1 MTTFAGLSN
10 TAIFTQ
16 TQKLY
21 HTTMVKQFLVTA
33 CLSCLVALA
42 GNAQPYHDDP
52 VLFTVNNT
60 PVRAAEFLQ
69 IYSKTNQQKADYTDA
84 SLREYLD
91 LYVKFKLKVQKAR
104 DMRLDTAAAFRSE
117 LEGYRRQL
125 AASYLVDK
133 EVTEKLIR
141 EAYEHSK
148 QDVDIS
154 HIFIT
159 CERNAKAEDTLRAF
173 ARATTLLQMV
183 QKGEPF
189 EKIARD
195 SSEDKS
201 AKDNGGRIG
210 FVTAM
215 LPDGYYALEK
225 AIYSAKNTGLLPKLV
240 RTNAGYHLV
249 YVHAF
254 RPARGEVEVA
264 QILIRKGDSE
274 EANAKKRLTADSAL
288 IAARRLSWEEACT
301 MYSDDKVSA
310 AKGGYIGFFGINR
323 YQRAFEDAAFALDKD
338 GDISQI
344 VETTIGW
351 HIIKRLSKRTLL
363 PFEDMRRALTER
375 VKRDSRSE
383 MAKRSMIARIQKE
396 GNFKEFPENLKPW
409 IGQQTDS
416 VFHTFKWKP
425 NPENPQ
431 TPLVRYGVDKV
442 FTVANFEEFLVR
454 AGRERMRGLGHPVE
468 ETIGKLYQD
477 WNDEVAIQYEESQ
490 LDRKYPDFKFLMR
503 EYEEGMLLFDAA
515 KIEVWDRANTD
526 SVGLEQYF
534 NQNLTNKYLWDERA
548 VVSLYTLKSDDAE
561 LLKKVREYAA
571 KKLPE
576 DVLKKFNKKE
586 EVLVRLEKTYEK
598 GKNKDLTDLWSAG
611 SMTAAKSDAGTKT
624 ATFSK
629 VEKIMPPSPKALS
642 DARGYAVADYQDY
655 LEKQWVEKLRKE
667 YPVQINDEI
676 FRTLIRN

>member
-1 MTTFAGLSN
+1 
-10 TAIFTQ
+10 
-16 TQKLY
+16 
-21 HTTMVKQFLVTA
+21 MVKQFLVTV
-33 CLSCLVALA
+33 CLSLFLALA

-60 PVRAAEFLQ
+60 PVRAAEFQQ
-69 IYSKTNQQKADYTDA
+69 IYSKTNQQKADYSEA

-154 HIFIT
+154 HIFIA
-159 CERNAKAEDTLRAF
+159 CERNAKAEDTLRAYT
-173 ARATTLLQMV
+173 RANALLQAI
-183 QKGEPF
+183 QKGEAF

-201 AKDNGGRIG
+201 AKETGGRLGYI
-210 FVTAM
+210 TAM
-215 LPDGYYALEK
+215 LPDGYYNLEK
-225 AIYSAKNTGLLPKLV
+225 AIYSAKPGLLPKLV
-240 RTNAGYHLV
+240 RTNAGYHVV

-254 RPARGEVEVA
+254 RPARGEIEVA

-274 EANAKKRLTADSAL
+274 EIGVRKRSTADSAYL
-288 IAARRLSWEEACT
+288 ATQRLSWEEACT
-301 MYSDDKVSA
+301 RYSEDKVSA

-323 YQRAFEDAAFALDKD
+323 YQRAFEDAAFALEKD
-338 GDISQI
+338 GDISKP
-344 VETTIGW
+344 VETSIGW
-351 HIIKRLSKRTLL
+351 HIIKRLSKRTLT

-409 IGQQTDS
+409 VAQQTDS

-425 NPENPQ
+425 NPDNPQ
-431 TPLVRYGVDKV
+431 TPLMQYGKDKT

-454 AGRERMRGLGHPVE
+454 ASRERMRGMGHPVE
-468 ETIGKLYQD
+468 ETVNKLYQD
-477 WNDEVAIQYEESQ
+477 WADEVAIEYEESQ
-490 LDRKYPDFKFLMR
+490 LDKKYPDFKYLMR

-526 SVGLEQYF
+526 STGLEQYF
-534 NQNLTNKYLWDERA
+534 NQHLTNKYLWDERA
-548 VVSLYTLKSDDAE
+548 VVSLYTLKSDDPE
-561 LLKKVREYAA
+561 LLDKVWDYAA
-571 KKLPE
+571 KKSPE

-598 GKNKDLTDLWSAG
+598 GKNKDLNELWSAG
-611 SMTAAKSDAGTKT
+611 AMTSAKSDAGTKT

-629 VEKIMPPSPKALS
+629 IEQILPPSPKALS

-667 YPVQINDEI
+667 YPVQVNDEI

>member
-1 MTTFAGLSN
+1 
-10 TAIFTQ
+10 
-16 TQKLY
+16 
-21 HTTMVKQFLVTA
+21 MVKQFLVTA

-69 IYSKTNQQKADYTDA
+69 IYSKTNQQKADYSDA

-154 HIFIT
+154 HIFIA
-159 CERNAKAEDTLRAF
+159 CDRNAKAEDTLRAF
-173 ARATTLLQMV
+173 ARATALLQMV

-240 RTNAGYHLV
+240 RTNAGYHVV

-301 MYSDDKVSA
+301 QYSDDKVSA

-323 YQRAFEDAAFALDKD
+323 YQRAFEDAAFSLDKD

-409 IGQQTDS
+409 IAQQTDS

-425 NPENPQ
+425 NPENAQ
-431 TPLVRYGVDKV
+431 TPLVRYGTDKV

-454 AGRERMRGLGHPVE
+454 ASRERMRGLGHPVE

-526 SVGLEQYF
+526 STGLEQYF

-561 LLKKVREYAA
+561 LLKKVRDYAA
-571 KKLPE
+571 KKSPE
-576 DVLKKFNKKE
+576 DVLKKFNKKQ

-598 GKNKDLTDLWSAG
+598 GKNKDLTDVWSAG
-611 SMTAAKSDAGTKT
+611 SLTAAKTDAGTKT

-629 VEKIMPPSPKALS
+629 VEKILPPSPKALS

>member
-1 MTTFAGLSN
+1 
-10 TAIFTQ
+10 
-16 TQKLY
+16 
-21 HTTMVKQFLVTA
+21 MVKQFLVSI
-33 CLSCLVALA
+33 CLFLLVAIA
-42 GNAQPYHDDP
+42 GNAQPHLDDP

-69 IYSKTNQQKADYTDA
+69 IYSKTNQQKADYSEA

-91 LYVKFKLKVQKAR
+91 LYLKFKLKVQKAR
-104 DMRLDTAAAFRSE
+104 DMHLDTAAAFRSE

-154 HIFIT
+154 HIFIV
-159 CERNAKAEDTLRAF
+159 CDRNAKAEDTLRAYT
-173 ARATTLLQMV
+173 RANALLQAI
-183 QKGEPF
+183 QKGTPF

-201 AKDNGGRIG
+201 AKDSGGRLG
-210 FVTAM
+210 FITAM
-215 LPDGYYALEK
+215 LPDGYYNLEK
-225 AIYSAKNTGLLPKLV
+225 AIYSAKPGLLPKLV
-240 RTNAGYHLV
+240 RTNFGYHVV

-254 RPARGEVEVA
+254 RPARGEMEVS
-264 QILIRKGDSE
+264 QILIRKSNSE
-274 EANAKKRLTADSAL
+274 EENAKKRMIADSAF
-288 IAARRLSWEEACT
+288 IAAQRLSWEESCT
-301 MYSDDKVSA
+301 RYSDDKVSA

-323 YQRAFEDAAFALDKD
+323 YQRTFEDAAFALEKD
-338 GDISQI
+338 GDVSKP
-344 VETTIGW
+344 VETSIGW
-351 HIIKRLSKRTLL
+351 HIIKRLSKRTLA

-396 GNFKEFPENLKPW
+396 GNFREFPENRKSW
-409 IGQQTDS
+409 AAQQTDS

-425 NPENPQ
+425 NPDNPQ
-431 TPLVRYGVDKV
+431 TPLMQYGNDKSYS
-442 FTVANFEEFLVR
+442 VANFEEFLVR
-454 AGRERMRGLGHPVE
+454 AGRERMRGMGHPVD
-468 ETIGKLYQD
+468 ETINKLYQD
-477 WNDEVAIQYEESQ
+477 WADEVAIQYEESQ
-490 LDRKYPDFKFLMR
+490 LDKKYPDFKYLMR

-526 SVGLEQYF
+526 SSGLEQYF
-534 NQNLTNKYLWDERA
+534 NQHLTNKYLWDERA
-548 VVSLYTLKSDDAE
+548 VVSLYTLKSDDPD
-561 LLKKVREYAA
+561 LLTKVREYAA
-571 KKLPE
+571 KKSPE

-598 GKNKDLTDLWSAG
+598 GKNKDLNELWSAG
-611 SMTAAKSDAGTKT
+611 AMTAAKTDAGTKT

-629 VEKIMPPSPKALS
+629 VEKIMPPAPKALS

-655 LEKQWVEKLRKE
+655 LEKQWVEKLRKQ
-667 YPVQINDEI
+667 YPVQVNDEI